1 VASKKKVIAQK
12 NIGAK
17 SPVLLGIVLW
27 LFLDRLGAPD
37 YVHGIVWTVY
47 AIVFISV
54 LCEWYSSVSVD
65 IFKEEEEEHGST

>member
-1 VASKKKVIAQK
+1 MSDKKKVVAQK
-12 NIGAK
+12 NIRSK

-47 AIVFISV
+47 AIVSV
-54 LCEWYSSVSVD
+54 GILCEWHSSVPVD
-65 IFKEEEEEHGST
+65 IFKEDDHAAT